1 MLLFACSSSSP
12 LDVVIE
18 TKIVKQ
24 LPPSILAEPL
34 AVPSFIGKTN
44 QDLVKHIF
52 DLSAVIKQCHVDKAL
67 LKSWLN
73 SK

>member
-1 MLLFACSSSSP
+1 
-12 LDVVIE
+12 VVIE

-34 AVPSFIGKTN
+34 AVPSFVGKTN
-44 QDLVKHIF
+44 QDLVNYIF

-67 LKSWLN
+67 LKSWLD
-73 SK
+73 SKESQSNKSDAK